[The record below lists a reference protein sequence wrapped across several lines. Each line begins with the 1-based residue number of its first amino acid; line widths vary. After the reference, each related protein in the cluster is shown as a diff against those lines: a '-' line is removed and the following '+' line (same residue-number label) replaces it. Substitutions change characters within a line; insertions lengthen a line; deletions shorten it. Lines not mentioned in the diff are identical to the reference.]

1 MTLTKFQFRKLDK
14 RDFCEASNLVWNV
27 FNEFEVPDYSSQGI
41 LTFKEFIKPENLYKN
56 NETGSMNFW
65 GCFDEQKLVGII
77 ALRGDRH
84 ISLLFVMKEY
94 QHKGIATKLFNE
106 LKSEVITSNPNTE
119 FITVNSSPFAV
130 KVYEQLGFI
139 AINKELI
146 QDGIR
151 FTPMKY
157 MLSKH

>member
-1 MTLTKFQFRKLDK
+1 MTLATFKFRKLDK
-14 RDFCEASNLVWNV
+14 RDLFEASNLIWHV
-27 FNEFEVPDYSSQGI
+27 FNEFEAPVYCNQGI

-56 NETGSMNFW
+56 NETGSMKFW

-77 ALRGDRH
+77 ASRGGCH

-106 LKSEVITSNPNTE
+106 LKSEVINSNRNTE

-130 KVYEQLGFI
+130 KIYEQLGFI
-139 AINKELI
+139 ATDKELI
-146 QDGIR
+146 LDGLR

-157 MLSKH
+157 MLPKY